1 MLASVRAAA
10 PVTLMSTIDATNLVN
25 LRQQFK
31 AVAEKQS
38 DRAASSSVSYS
49 DIVLKLTALA
59 LPVLFLAAACAD
71 PGTSVPSRTSAPTP
85 AQRTR
90 DTLDPARGPA
100 EAAGRAADR
109 ATNPNR
115 P

>member
-1 MLASVRAAA
+1 MLVVRFAS
-10 PVTLMSTIDATNLVN
+10 
-25 LRQQFK
+25 
-31 AVAEKQS
+31 
-38 DRAASSSVSYS
+38 
-49 DIVLKLTALA
+49 TALA
-59 LPVLFLAAACAD
+59 VLFLASACAD

-100 EAAGRAADR
+100 EAAGRAMDR
-109 ATNPNR
+109 GTNPNR